1 MEEPRPSRMQRPSG
15 SGFGVQDDAQYSA
28 ERRENTKGVTQTGAR
43 GRNRVEDE
51 DIA

>member
-28 ERRENTKGVTQTGAR
+28 ERRENTKGVAQSGAR
-43 GRNRVEDE
+43 GRNRQEKDV
-51 DIA
+51 